1 MMNQKEME
9 SKKVKEKDRIVVQYK
24 NNYLVVFMPWLL
36 MIADTF

>member
-9 SKKVKEKDRIVVQYK
+9 STKVKEKDWTVVQYET
-24 NNYLVVFMPWLL
+24 NLVVFMLWLL

>member
-1 MMNQKEME
+1 ME
-9 SKKVKEKDRIVVQYK
+9 SKKVKENDRTMVQYE